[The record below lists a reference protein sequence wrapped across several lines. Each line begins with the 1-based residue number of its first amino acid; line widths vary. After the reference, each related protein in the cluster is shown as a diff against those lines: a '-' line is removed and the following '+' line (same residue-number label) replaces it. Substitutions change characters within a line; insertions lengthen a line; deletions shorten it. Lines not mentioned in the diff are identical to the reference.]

1 MVSTTGLSKKQLGVL
16 GQLKRV
22 PAFKGFYL
30 AGGSAVGWLYQHRR
44 SADLDFFSRGK
55 VDSLDVVV
63 AALVDEGASVHA
75 QTDVSAAL
83 RASGVPI
90 DLVNYPYAPLKK
102 TTRGPQGFALASPVD
117 LAVMKLGAIS
127 RRGLRRDFWD
137 LEEIARHGVA
147 LADAA
152 AAYIERFGVAE
163 ADLYHVLRALTFFD
177 DAEREPVL
185 PVAHLEAAAE
195 RHVDHLAKQLLREGG
210 EFGLPLGVGA
220 GDDGIPVFQKSCHD
234 VFVVSGLPTVT

>member
-1 MVSTTGLSKKQLGVL
+1 VVSTTGLSKKQLGVL

-90 DLVNYPYAPLKK
+90 DLVNYPYPPLKK

-137 LEEIARHGVA
+137 LYELLTTGKQSLSSV
-147 LADAA
+147 L
-152 AAYIERFGVAE
+152 AAYGKRYQRA
-163 ADLYHVLRALTFFD
+163 ASDAYHVARALTFFD
-177 DAEREPVL
+177 DAERDDPRLLGLTPRKWGEI
-185 PVAHLEAAAE
+185 
-195 RHVDHLAKQLLREGG
+195 KQFFREQSTALVIG
-210 EFGLPLGVGA
+210 
-220 GDDGIPVFQKSCHD
+220 
-234 VFVVSGLPTVT
+234 